1 MKHGLYE
8 FFILFLPFALY
19 LLFSIFLVLM
29 GCVYLIKKINE
40 IGDRV
45 AAMEDWSGDMFV
57 VELKIQSGRS

>member
-1 MKHGLYE
+1 M
-8 FFILFLPFALY
+8 
-19 LLFSIFLVLM
+19 VLM
-29 GCVYLIKKINE
+29 GYVYLIKKINE